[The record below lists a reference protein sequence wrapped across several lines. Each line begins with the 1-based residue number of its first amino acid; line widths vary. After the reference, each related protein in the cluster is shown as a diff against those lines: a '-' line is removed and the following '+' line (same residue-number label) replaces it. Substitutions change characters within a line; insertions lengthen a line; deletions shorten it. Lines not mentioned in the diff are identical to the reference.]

1 MKEIQKEQYL
11 LPECMVLEI
20 RVRRVIAT
28 SMVGSASA
36 ESSAWEGDGEVWA
49 GE

>member
-1 MKEIQKEQYL
+1 MKENQKEQYL

-28 SMVGSASA
+28 SMVGSNSN
-36 ESSAWEGDGEVWA
+36 ESITWENDGYDDN
-49 GE
+49 